1 MKNNIQLK
9 GIKAII
15 MRELIVF
22 KREKERLVSSIIS
35 PLLFLFIIGRSL
47 NQDTVIAGQKYQ
59 VFIFPGI
66 IAMNI
71 LFTSIRYGLYL
82 IWDKRFD
89 FLKEVLVAPISRTSL
104 FLGKALGGVAGAMI
118 EMFIILIIGHFF
130 VVKLGFLQILGVIA
144 VSFLSSFMI
153 VSIGL
158 SIGGVMKTMEGFGL
172 VMSFVTWPM
181 FFFSNA
187 LFEIKSASSFIRI
200 ISTINPFTYCVDI
213 LRKITMNYSV
223 FPVSLSVINLLLWT
237 IILSFITIKIFEKID
252 IQK

>member
-1 MKNNIQLK
+1 MNNIQIK

-22 KREKERLVSSIIS
+22 KREKERLISSIIS

-47 NQDTVIAGQKYQ
+47 NQDTIIAGQKYQ

-66 IAMNI
+66 IAMNL

-104 FLGKALGGVAGAMI
+104 FLGKTLGGVIGAMI
-118 EMFIILIIGHFF
+118 EMFIILIIGNFF
-130 VVKLGFLQILGVIA
+130 VVKLSFLQILELSV
-144 VSFLSSFMI
+144 VSFFCSFMI

-158 SIGGVMKTMEGFGL
+158 AIGGVTKTMEGFG
-172 VMSFVTWPM
+172 
-181 FFFSNA
+181 
-187 LFEIKSASSFIRI
+187 
-200 ISTINPFTYCVDI
+200 
-213 LRKITMNYSV
+213 
-223 FPVSLSVINLLLWT
+223 
-237 IILSFITIKIFEKID
+237 
-252 IQK
+252 